1 MNKSC
6 DFETDY
12 KKKSLLSKLQIPLTK
27 YDQNTI
33 AIMCYDSLLFEGLI
47 SYKTVYWDFKY
58 RKNCAHPI
66 MVCVLF
72 FSLTNRLFF
81 LK

>member
-47 SYKTVYWDFKY
+47 SYKTVY
-58 RKNCAHPI
+58 
-66 MVCVLF
+66 
-72 FSLTNRLFF
+72 
-81 LK
+81 